1 MVDSQRW
8 SIHSDVRQ
16 VPLPMKAIAAAGEG
30 FPRAAPLRPERNSLS
45 AFAVATGVAALPFL
59 AVLILPSLL
68 YTLIP
73 RATYLTFHN
82 VAEFFSAMVLF
93 SVFGVGWFT
102 HTQSKDRRSLFF
114 ACAFLAIGILGVMH
128 LLSFSGMPD
137 FVTANS
143 PTKASQYWIVLR
155 FLTAVTFLAS
165 AFVSAET
172 PRWLSKR
179 TLLPPSLALPGVAFA
194 LISFFPELVPV
205 TYDPVRGLTPFKV
218 HAEYLIV
225 ALFLLTVPIYLL
237 RGRRTRTPPSNRI
250 LLAIVLSAYAELV
263 FTTYHSVFDTY
274 NALGHVYYFAAA
286 CLVYQEVFAR
296 SVREPYEALTAERS
310 ALEREIAER
319 QRAEEALRASEQKL
333 SLHRDHLE
341 ELVGKRTAELSTAK
355 EAAEKANRA
364 KSVFLANMSHE
375 LRTPLNAVLGF
386 SHLMRNAPDTTAG
399 QRESLD
405 IITHSGEY
413 LLSLIN
419 NVLDISKIESG
430 RIELEESPLDPR
442 QLVQSVTSLM
452 YVRAR
457 EKNLSFM
464 LEQAPDLPQCIAA
477 DAAKLRQVLFN
488 LVGNAI
494 KYTTRGGVTLRIRAT
509 GGEAAGRVGLLFEVA
524 DTGPGIPPEQRNRIF
539 SPFVQLGNRPA
550 TEAGSGLGLAICRQ
564 FVELMGGEIGV
575 AAGPG
580 GGSVF
585 SFEIPV
591 RVVATEAVLG
601 AFPSIRVV
609 GIAEGEPRYRLL
621 IVEDQPEN
629 RHLLRRLLE
638 PVGFELR
645 EAADGA
651 EAVTQWEEWRPHLIF
666 MDIRMPVM
674 DGLQATRRIRAADV
688 SDGTRIVAITAHA
701 LEEERRMILAA
712 GCDDFVRKPY
722 QDTEVFETLTT
733 HLGVHFTYEETAPGP
748 GAGTFMQVADL
759 ASLPEKLLK
768 GLEQALVQID
778 INAVDRMIADI
789 GTYNPEVAG
798 SLAAV
803 ARDLQFERIL
813 WLVRSARARELR
825 REGAPGAKK

>member
-1 MVDSQRW
+1 MNA
-8 SIHSDVRQ
+8 
-16 VPLPMKAIAAAGEG
+16 MAANEKRLA
-30 FPRAAPLRPERNSLS
+30 RAEPSRPEPESPS
-45 AFAVATGVAALPFL
+45 AVTAVAVTAGVAALPFL
-59 AVLILPSLL
+59 AVLLLPSLL
-68 YTLIP
+68 YVLIP

-82 VAEFFSAMVLF
+82 MAEFFSAMVLF

-102 HTQSKDRRSLFF
+102 HTQSKDRRSLFL

-137 FVTANS
+137 FVTVNS
-143 PTKASQYWIVLR
+143 PTKASQYWIALR

-165 AFVSAET
+165 AFVSTEV

-179 TLLPPSLALPGVAFA
+179 TLLPPALALPGAIFV

-218 HAEYLIV
+218 YAEYLIV
-225 ALFLLTVPIYLL
+225 ALFLLAAPIYIL
-237 RGRRTRTPPSNRI
+237 RGRRTRTPPSGLI
-250 LLAIVLSAYAELV
+250 LMAIVLSAYAELV
-263 FTTYHSVFDTY
+263 FTTYRSVFDTY

-286 CLVYQEVFAR
+286 CLVYQEVFTR

-310 ALEREIAER
+310 TLEREIIER
-319 QRAEEALRASEQKL
+319 QRAEDALRASEQKL
-333 SLHRDHLE
+333 ALHRDHLE
-341 ELVGKRTAELSTAK
+341 ELVGKRTAELSAAK

-386 SHLMRNAPDTTAG
+386 SHLMRNAPDVTVG
-399 QRESLD
+399 QRENLD

-430 RIELEESPLDPR
+430 RVELEESPVDPR
-442 QLVQSVTSLM
+442 QLAQSVTSLM

-457 EKNLSFM
+457 EKNLSFV

-477 DAAKLRQVLFN
+477 DAAKLRQVLLN
-488 LVGNAI
+488 LVGNAT
-494 KYTTRGGVTLRIRAT
+494 KYTTKGGVTLRIRAT
-509 GGEAAGRVGLLFEVA
+509 GGEVAGRVGLRFEVV
-524 DTGPGIPPEQRNRIF
+524 DTGPGIREEERKRIF
-539 SPFVQLGNRPA
+539 TPFVQLENRPA
-550 TEAGSGLGLAICRQ
+550 TEAGSGLGLAICKQ

-575 AAGPG
+575 AAAPG

-591 RVVATEAVLG
+591 RVVATEAMRG
-601 AFPSIRVV
+601 AGPRTRVV

-629 RHLLRRLLE
+629 RHLLRKLLE

-674 DGLQATRRIRAADV
+674 DGLQATRRIRDADV

-701 LEEERRMILAA
+701 LEEERRMILAV
-712 GCDDFVRKPY
+712 GCDGFVRKPY
-722 QDTEVFETLTT
+722 QDTEVFEALTT
-733 HLGVHFTYEETAPGP
+733 HLGVHFTYEATVP
-748 GAGTFMQVADL
+748 GAGAAASLQVADL
-759 ASLPEKLLK
+759 ADLPEKLLK

-778 INAVDRMIADI
+778 ITAVDRVIAQI
-789 GTYNPEVAG
+789 RAHNPQVAD

-813 WLVRSARARELR
+813 WLVRSSGAREPQ
-825 REGAPGAKK
+825 REDAPGAKK